1 MIGRRALLLMGV
13 AAAGALGAG
22 LWLAPAPEEQG
33 RFTPG
38 ELAYPGLAQR
48 LAGAARLEVIRNT
61 QRVTLLRE
69 GETWRIE
76 QLDGYP
82 ARPSR
87 VRETLTGLTELRLVE
102 ERSSDPAAHARLGVD
117 DPATEGST
125 AARLR
130 VLDANGAV
138 LADVLLGRRRVR
150 TQGQAPETI
159 YARRMGEPR
168 AWLAE
173 GRIVPDADPQLW
185 VDRDLVNLMA
195 ERLRRVEI
203 RRAGEEPLILARA
216 GEVDAPL
223 RILEPESAPAP
234 DSISLEEVGRAFEM
248 LTFTEVRRAAHIPGE
263 ALGEARF
270 LYTDEVTLL
279 AWPRLHE
286 GQFWVVL
293 RAEGGP
299 EAQALQARIEGWA
312 YQLGQWKEKAIIPRL
327 ADLLPS

>member
-1 MIGRRALLLMGV
+1 MISRRSLLLLGV
-13 AAAGALGAG
+13 AGAGALGAG
-22 LWLAPAPEEQG
+22 LWLAPGVEEQG

-48 LAGAARLEVIRNT
+48 LAGAARIEVIRNA
-61 QRVTLLRE
+61 QRVTLLRD
-69 GETWRIE
+69 GEAWRIE
-76 QLDGYP
+76 QLAGYP
-82 ARPSR
+82 ARPNR

-102 ERSSDPAAHARLGVD
+102 ERSGDPAAHARLGVD

-138 LADVLLGRRRVR
+138 LADLLLGRRRVR

-173 GRIVPDADPQLW
+173 GRLVPDADPQLW
-185 VDRDLVNLMA
+185 VDRDIANLVA

-223 RILEPESAPAP
+223 RILAPEGAPAADP
-234 DSISLEEVGRAFEM
+234 LALDEVGRSFEM
-248 LTFTEVRRAAHIPGE
+248 LTFTEVRRAADIPGE

-270 LYTDEVTLL
+270 LYTDEVTLI
-279 AWPRLHE
+279 AWPRMHE
-286 GQFWVVL
+286 GRFWVVL

-299 EAQALQARIEGWA
+299 EAQALHARVGAWA
-312 YQLGQWKEKAIIPRL
+312 YQLGQWKEKALVPRL
-327 ADLLPS
+327 ADLLPQ

>member
-1 MIGRRALLLMGV
+1 MISRRALLLMGV
-13 AAAGALGAG
+13 AGAGALGAG

-48 LAGAARLEVIRNT
+48 LAGAARLEVIRHA

-69 GETWRIE
+69 GEAWRIE
-76 QLDGYP
+76 QLAGYP
-82 ARPSR
+82 ARPTR

-130 VLDANGAV
+130 VLDANGTV

-150 TQGQAPETI
+150 TQGNAPETI
-159 YARRMGEPR
+159 YARRMGEAR

-185 VDRDLVNLMA
+185 VDRDIANLMA

-234 DSISLEEVGRAFEM
+234 DPLALDEVGRSFEM
-248 LTFTEVRRAAHIPGE
+248 LTFTEVRRAHDIPGE

-270 LYTDEVTLL
+270 LYTDEVTLR

-299 EAQALQARIEGWA
+299 EAQVLHARVDGWA

-327 ADLLPS
+327 ADLMPQ